1 MAKNKWLSQLQKL
14 DGAVVDYY
22 DPHKNVIQTFSP
34 SVNFCFGNGHG
45 LPYGFTIALGGP
57 PKGGKSVLC
66 HSMIGQLHQSD
77 PDAIAVK
84 FDTEFRSHAQ
94 MDEGTAAAYGIDLDR
109 LQVVE
114 TNTPKGIFD
123 QIEQDLAA
131 QCQAGMPLK
140 LVIIDSITG
149 IQGRRS
155 MNADSIETQQI
166 GDLALTL
173 QEGFKRILPVQR
185 KCKFAIVLT
194 CQVRAE
200 MDALEQKRGN
210 KVKMA
215 LPFGVQHYAE
225 YFMFVEA
232 NRNKDGRTDILG
244 NDLKDDETGMTD
256 MAGNEDQ
263 IAHKIRVKMKDSSCG
278 PKGRVGEFTLAYHN
292 GRITG
297 IKNVQEEAFLL
308 GVNRGVISKP
318 NNLSYEFGGQK
329 WTGKPAMLQ
338 ALENDLALRTRVLDE
353 VFKRDQPGAY
363 DDETAEEAE
372 VA

>member
-14 DGAVVDYY
+14 DGAVVESYN
-22 DPHKNVIQTFSP
+22 PHQAVVQTFSP
-34 SVNFCFGNGHG
+34 SVNFTFGNGHG
-45 LPYGFTIALGGP
+45 LPQGFTLALGGP
-57 PKGGKSVLC
+57 PKGGKTVLC
-66 HSMIGQLHQSD
+66 NSMIGQLHQSD
-77 PDAIAVK
+77 PEAIAVK
-84 FDTEFRSHAQ
+84 FDTEFRELGQ
-94 MDEGTAAAYGIDLDR
+94 MDDLTAEAYGIDRDR
-109 LQVVE
+109 YQPCMI
-114 TNTPKGIFD
+114 NTPKGIFD

-149 IQGRRS
+149 IQGRRA

-185 KCKFAIVLT
+185 KYRFAIVLT

-200 MDALEQKRGN
+200 MDILEQKRGN

-232 NRNKDGRTDILG
+232 NKNKDGRTDLLG
-244 NDLKDDETGMTD
+244 NDLRDDETGLTD
-256 MAGNEDQ
+256 VAGNEDQ

-278 PKGRVGEFTLAYHN
+278 PKGRVAEFTLSYRN
-292 GRITG
+292 GKITG
-297 IKNVQEEAFLL
+297 IKHVHEEVFLL
-308 GVNRGVISKP
+308 GVNRGVIEKP
-318 NNLSYEFGGQK
+318 NNLSYAYGDQK
-329 WTGKPAMLQ
+329 WTGKPATLQ
-338 ALENDLALRTRVLDE
+338 ALENDAGLRARILAD
-353 VFKRDQPGAY
+353 VFQKDQPGSY
-363 DDETAEEAE
+363 DDEAPAEDLAI
-372 VA
+372 